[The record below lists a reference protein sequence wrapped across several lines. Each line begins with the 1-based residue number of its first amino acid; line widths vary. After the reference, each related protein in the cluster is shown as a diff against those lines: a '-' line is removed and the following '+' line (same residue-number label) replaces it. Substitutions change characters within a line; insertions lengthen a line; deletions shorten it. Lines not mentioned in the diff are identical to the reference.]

1 MVCTLLSQPRW
12 LFALATN
19 LFPGALYAVDL
30 SDGLFEG
37 DAEIKKI
44 ALTIDDGPSPVTAEI
59 LAVLAQHNVK
69 TTFFNISGNLDG
81 HEAVV
86 QQAVESGHELGN
98 HLTTDY
104 PSIRLSPEDF
114 ETNLIT
120 AQQALLPFVQSIKT
134 DATLQWLRPG
144 MGFYSPEMVK
154 TAKKHNYKLVLGSR
168 FPYDTHIHSSRFA
181 SAFILSTVQPGDI
194 VVLHDG
200 ETRGERTVA
209 TLKTILPRLQAQG
222 YEITTISELTTFADT
237 NKTYAGETHTN
248 KSQ

>member
-69 TTFFNISGNLDG
+69 ATFFNISGNLDG

-86 QQAVESGHELGN
+86 
-98 HLTTDY
+98 
-104 PSIRLSPEDF
+104 
-114 ETNLIT
+114 
-120 AQQALLPFVQSIKT
+120 
-134 DATLQWLRPG
+134 
-144 MGFYSPEMVK
+144 
-154 TAKKHNYKLVLGSR
+154 
-168 FPYDTHIHSSRFA
+168 
-181 SAFILSTVQPGDI
+181 
-194 VVLHDG
+194 
-200 ETRGERTVA
+200 
-209 TLKTILPRLQAQG
+209 
-222 YEITTISELTTFADT
+222 
-237 NKTYAGETHTN
+237 
-248 KSQ
+248 